1 MNELE
6 ILFRQQTGEDA
17 LIVKELSAAGSNR
30 KYYRLSNQNTSLIG
44 VAGTSHE
51 ENRAF
56 IQIAKHFHA
65 KGLPVPKFL
74 GQSVDGMFYLQED
87 LGDTLLFDYI
97 SGGRKTGVFSENEK
111 EMLRKTI
118 RIFASV
124 QIKGA
129 ENFDFSVGDIKEIEG
144 ISFRLFKNFLFFDGG
159 KMKDKISIKKLGKD
173 QIFFFKQNI
182 VLESNSSDDVLKILK
197 LLANQI

>member
-1 MNELE
+1 MLNE
-6 ILFRQQTGEDA
+6 IF
-17 LIVKELSAAGSNR
+17 KKN
-30 KYYRLSNQNTSLIG
+30 K
-44 VAGTSHE
+44 
-51 ENRAF
+51 
-56 IQIAKHFHA
+56 
-65 KGLPVPKFL
+65 
-74 GQSVDGMFYLQED
+74 
-87 LGDTLLFDYI
+87 FDYL
-97 SGGRKTGVFSENEK
+97 TEVN
-111 EMLRKTI
+111 LN
-118 RIFASV
+118 V
-124 QIKGA
+124 